1 MLLELNRKR
10 HDLLI
15 KACLNGSR
23 VPGEHPTLPITAEDL
38 ARDAALVVA
47 AGARALH
54 IHPRSADGKQSL
66 AAQDQ
71 AAAIAAIRTSCP
83 GIPVGVSTAIWIEPD
98 VALRLRKVQEWT
110 VLPDFASVNFDEPG
124 VVDLCNALLER
135 GIGVEAGLSSVAEVE
150 LLLKSLQYPQT
161 DRRKEKGSIPV
172 PGQPPHQDQSK
183 GKPQRSSDLI
193 LRVLIEPVEEEAS
206 AALATTAA
214 IIQALDEA
222 SIQLPRLL
230 HGFDATVWPVLDAAL
245 RYGYDTRI
253 GLEDTLT
260 LPDGSQAT
268 GNAELIALAVSRA
281 AINESPQTFHVKDT
295 SRFT

>member
-10 HDLLI
+10 NDLLI
-15 KACLNGSR
+15 KACLNGAR
-23 VPGEHPTLPITAEDL
+23 EPGEHPTLPLTAEDL

-54 IHPRSADGKQSL
+54 IHPRAADGKQSL
-66 AAQDQ
+66 AATDQ
-71 AAAIAAIRTSCP
+71 AAALTAIRTRCP
-83 GIPVGVSTAIWIEPD
+83 GIPVGVSTAIGIEPD
-98 VALRLRKVQEWT
+98 VALRLHNVQEWT
-110 VLPDFASVNFDEPG
+110 VSPDFASVNFDEPG

-135 GIGVEAGLSSVAEVE
+135 GIGVEAGLSNVAEVE
-150 LLLKSLQYPQT
+150 QLLKSGLAE
-161 DRRKEKGSIPV
+161 RC
-172 PGQPPHQDQSK
+172 
-183 GKPQRSSDLI
+183 
-193 LRVLIEPVEEEAS
+193 LRILIEPVETDAS

-214 IIQALDEA
+214 IIHALDEA

-230 HGFDATVWPVLDAAL
+230 HGFDAAAWPVLDAAL

-260 LPDGSQAT
+260 LPDGGQAT

-281 AINESPQTFHVKDT
+281 AI
-295 SRFT
+295 